1 MIPIRL
7 TWVIVGAVAALLAV
21 AGVDA
26 LRSSDE
32 ETSPSATT
40 AATTTEG
47 ESSDVAAPCRP
58 KQIAVSIDI
67 RRPDWQNQPGYV
79 GDAAWK
85 QSRVATMVVRNVG
98 SGACDL
104 HEEWHFL
111 ITDRRG
117 HSVGRWNSEG
127 LVLVGRY
134 GPGAE
139 KAFSLPAME
148 YATSLE
154 RPAYR
159 CDYPGPYVAL
169 ASVGA
174 AAPARR
180 GNLSAS
186 EITC

>member
-1 MIPIRL
+1 VIPIRL
-7 TWVIVGAVAALLAV
+7 TWVIGGAVAALLAV

-40 AATTTEG
+40 VATITEG
-47 ESSDVAAPCRP
+47 ESSVAAAPCRP

-67 RRPDWQNQPGYV
+67 RKPDWQNQPGYV

-98 SGACDL
+98 PRACDL

-117 HSVGRWNSEG
+117 HFVGRWNSEG

-134 GPGAE
+134 APGAE
-139 KAFSLPAME
+139 KAFSLPPME
-148 YATSLE
+148 SATSLE
-154 RPAYR
+154 HPAYR
-159 CDYPGPYVAL
+159 CDYPGHYVVL
-169 ASVGA
+169 ARVGA

-180 GNLSAS
+180 DNLSAS